1 MLLTDRPGGFTQ
13 SCVLPDVPLQSELFR
28 DHTALQAC
36 LVKDFAHIVKGARGP
51 HVDKIQTALC
61 ILEGAIIDS
70 NELAAER
77 SPRHS
82 SR

>member
-1 MLLTDRPGGFTQ
+1 
-13 SCVLPDVPLQSELFR
+13 VPLQSELFR
-28 DHTALQAC
+28 DHTALHAC
-36 LVKDFAHIVKGARGP
+36 LVKDSAHIVKGARGP